1 MATTTNDG
9 MWVKD
14 KRIYKFIPYRGI
26 THIVHS
32 NGFSEIRMGRQ
43 LVKKVCMPLG
53 SLEQRIPCQTFFRT
67 HRNYIVNK
75 YFIHHYDPE
84 GKTLCVEAG
93 ETIPVSRRKRRLF
106 MHFINNLNEHFY
118 GTNC

>member
-1 MATTTNDG
+1 MTNKFNDG

-14 KRIYKFIPYRGI
+14 KKTFKFIPYRNI
-26 THIVHS
+26 THIIHC

-43 LVKKVCMPLG
+43 LVKKLHMPLA
-53 SLEQRIPCQTFFRT
+53 SLEQLIPCQTFFRT

-75 YFIHHYDPE
+75 YFVDQYDPD
-84 GKTLCVEAG
+84 GKTLSVEQG

-106 MHFINNLNEHFY
+106 IHFINN
-118 GTNC
+118 